1 MGKLNSDF
9 DMEEDFNA
17 KNKEINEPTYVEE
30 RDIILKATHQIA
42 PGTGGITA
50 EILQKLGQAL

>member
-1 MGKLNSDF
+1 
-9 DMEEDFNA
+9 MEEDFNA